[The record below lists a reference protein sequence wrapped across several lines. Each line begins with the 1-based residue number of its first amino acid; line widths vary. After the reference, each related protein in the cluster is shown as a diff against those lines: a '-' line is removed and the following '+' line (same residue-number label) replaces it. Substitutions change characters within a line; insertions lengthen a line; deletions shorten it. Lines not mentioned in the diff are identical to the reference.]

1 MPAYHSTKTMRDNV
15 RTARDRAETAHKRAV
30 DNLSPNAKAL
40 ARVVARLN
48 VILASE
54 EAVTYVPVARQA
66 PEAAA
71 AEVATEVA
79 TEATPDADAIAQQ
92 AAAMAAEIDAAQ
104 ATE

>member
-71 AEVATEVA
+71 AEVATE
-79 TEATPDADAIAQQ
+79 ATPDADAIAQQ